1 MIAMEGEPV
10 LAVDEIEEPVETDSS
25 PELAKLKSQWQE
37 LLEKIGA
44 KKAALKGVLIDTRP
58 KTLDE
63 KTLVLLCKGP
73 FHFEQLSKTENKDLV
88 ESVIEEMVGHK
99 ISLIP
104 LLPAA
109 AVKNASSEKP
119 ALRAP
124 KPMSSPKIDV
134 KEIEKEEPVVAA
146 AMKLFG
152 AKVVEVKRNT
162 PPK

>member
-1 MIAMEGEPV
+1 MMMEGEPV
-10 LAVDEIEEPVETDSS
+10 LAVDEIEEPLDTDSS

-63 KTLVLLCKGP
+63 TTLVLLCKGP

-88 ESVIEEMVGHK
+88 ESVIEEMVGRK

-104 LLPAA
+104 LLPAGS
-109 AVKNASSEKP
+109 VKNTSLEKP
-119 ALRAP
+119 AVRAP
-124 KPMSSPKIDV
+124 KPMSSPKMDV
-134 KEIEKEEPVVAA
+134 KEVEKEEPVVAA

-152 AKVVEVKRNT
+152 AKVVEVKRSI